1 MKSFS
6 QKQIDDFV
14 KRQMY
19 CPYCI
24 NVQNELKTKNLDDC
38 NKYLNSYKGMICGAL
53 EGLLF
58 FDENYE

>member
-6 QKQIDDFV
+6 QKQIDDFI
-14 KRQMY
+14 KRKIY
-19 CPYCI
+19 CSFCI
-24 NVQNELKTKNLDDC
+24 DVQNELKTKNLVEC

-58 FDENYE
+58 SNIE